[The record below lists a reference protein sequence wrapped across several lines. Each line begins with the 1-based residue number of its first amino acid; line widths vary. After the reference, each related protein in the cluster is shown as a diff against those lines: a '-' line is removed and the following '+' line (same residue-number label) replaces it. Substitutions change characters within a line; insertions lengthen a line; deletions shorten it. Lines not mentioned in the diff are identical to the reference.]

1 MSVDQEASKNKQ
13 SEELCFEEINGVL
26 EAYGREIQAEH
37 TLMSQRMTWY
47 VTSQSFLFSAY
58 AISGSDRNSWVNIFM
73 IGIPVLGMLLSEFAR
88 ISLWAAINVQ
98 YELIKSQNQFI
109 TEQRGRLSCAKERYL
124 LDVYTKT
131 TCNGWESKHSFH
143 DTAMLPPLLIPILLM
158 LTWPTFVFFRG
169 WTLVSPYNEVV
180 SFCAAAVWFG
190 IIFHAGARL
199 SGEFS
204 QIERFERLSRATKMW
219 GERKPTDNTD
229 TTRNSNS
236 STEKSA

>member
-1 MSVDQEASKNKQ
+1 MSVGQEASENKE
-13 SEELCFEEINGVL
+13 SHTLSFDEINRVL

-58 AISGSDRNSWVNIFM
+58 AISGSNSNSWGNIFM
-73 IGIPVLGMLLSEFAR
+73 FGIPVLGMLLSEFAR
-88 ISLWAAINVQ
+88 MSLWAAIEVQ
-98 YELIKSQNQFI
+98 YGLIERQNKLI
-109 TEQRGRLSCAKERYL
+109 TEQRPRLSCAKDQFL
-124 LDVYTKT
+124 LDLHSKT
-131 TCNGWESKHSFH
+131 TCNGRETKHTFH

-169 WTLVSPYNEVV
+169 WTIEPPYNQIVI
-180 SFCAAAVWFG
+180 FCAAAVWCG

-199 SGEFS
+199 SGGFS
-204 QIERFERLSRATKMW
+204 QIERFDRLSRATKIW
-219 GERKPTDNTD
+219 GEHKPTDNTD
-229 TTRNSNS
+229 TTRKSNS